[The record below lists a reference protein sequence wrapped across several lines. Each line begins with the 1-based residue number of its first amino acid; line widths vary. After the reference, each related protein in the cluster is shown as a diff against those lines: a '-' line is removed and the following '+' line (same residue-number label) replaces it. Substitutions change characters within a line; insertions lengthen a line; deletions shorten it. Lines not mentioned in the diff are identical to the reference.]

1 MADGLVMHIKG
12 FDQFDKIDF
21 DKRKVRYGFR
31 KAGQIVTAKAQML
44 LALGKGQDGYP
55 NNRTGA
61 LLHAINFKV
70 SRAGF
75 MVKVMPDM
83 PAGAKDYYPAYLHY
97 GVRQGARVGRLAP
110 GQGLGRSNRRA
121 RGARET
127 ALSARKLTG
136 WKIAPRDN
144 YITDALQDSAEKV
157 ESVLAKALGRALR
170 PK

>member
-1 MADGLVMHIKG
+1 MANSLVMHIEG
-12 FDQFDKIDF
+12 FDQFDKVDF
-21 DKRKVRYGFR
+21 DKRKIRYGFR

-55 NNRTGA
+55 TNRTGA
-61 LLHAINFKV
+61 LLHAINFRV
-70 SRAGF
+70 SRSGF

-97 GVRQGARVGRLAP
+97 GVRQGARVTRLAP

-121 RGARET
+121 RGGRVE
-127 ALSARKLTG
+127 ALSARRLTG
-136 WKIAPRDN
+136 WRIAPRDN
-144 YITDALQDSAEKV
+144 YIADALQDSADQV
-157 ESVLAKALGRALR
+157 RSVLAAALGRALR

>member
-1 MADGLVMHIKG
+1 MANSLVMHIEG
-12 FDQFDKIDF
+12 FDQFDKVDF
-21 DKRKVRYGFR
+21 DKRKIRYGFR

-55 NNRTGA
+55 TSRTGA
-61 LLHAINFKV
+61 LLHAINFRV
-70 SRAGF
+70 SRSGF

-97 GVRQGARVGRLAP
+97 GVRQGARVTRLAP

-121 RGARET
+121 RGGRVEALAARQ
-127 ALSARKLTG
+127 LTG
-136 WKIAPRDN
+136 WRIAPRDN
-144 YITDALQDSAEKV
+144 YIADALQDSADEV
-157 ESVLAKALGRALR
+157 RSVLAAALGRALR

>member
-1 MADGLVMHIKG
+1 MADTLSMHITG
-12 FDQFDKIDF
+12 FDEFDKIDF
-21 DKRKVRYGFR
+21 DKTKVRAGFR
-31 KAGQIVTAKAQML
+31 QAGKEVTARAQML

-55 NNRTGA
+55 TTRTGA
-61 LLHAINFKV
+61 LLHAINFRV
-70 SRAGF
+70 SRSGF

-121 RGARET
+121 RGARGE
-127 ALSARKLTG
+127 ALAARKLTG
-136 WKIAPRDN
+136 WRIAPRDN
-144 YITDALQDSAEKV
+144 YIVDALQDSAPKV
-157 ESVLAKALGRALR
+157 EKILAAALGRALR